1 MNARD
6 VPDLLEKGERLPQP
20 SICTIDLYYILL
32 KCWQA
37 IPDNRPTFK
46 QLVENFV
53 LFARDPGRYL
63 VIPGDKLMRL
73 PSYTTHDEKEL
84 LKMNVGMVGN
94 VSEMA
99 AIMGAEEYLNPGKDI
114 IIIIAQCNI
123 PFFYIILLL
132 SSTIFVLHFFQD

>member
-1 MNARD
+1 MSFIKLLGINARE

-20 SICTIDLYYILL
+20 SICTIDLFYVLL
-32 KCWQA
+32 KCWHS

-46 QLVENFV
+46 VLVENFT

-84 LKMNVGMVGN
+84 LKMNVEMLGN

-99 AIMGAEEYLNPGKDI
+99 AIMGAEEYLNPGM
-114 IIIIAQCNI
+114 
-123 PFFYIILLL
+123 LLL
-132 SSTIFVLHFFQD
+132 NINFCLQSFIT